1 MRQIVLTRMTAGA
14 AAIVTTTTLGG
25 SGGIFC
31 GFRSCHGFGTRA
43 LSLHHH
49 DHRSAVVSVSSLLSL
64 SPVGQQQQHHTRF
77 PPRDTTVRLLASSSS
92 SSSSFSAP
100 APPNSQ
106 GISVFPDVDSTK
118 NNSKNT
124 SSAHQRNDD
133 PKAVYVVTGAS
144 RGIGYQFVRKLLDHT
159 KGTIIACCRSPST
172 ATQLQNLMAED
183 PSFQQRI
190 DVVHLDLEDPQSIQ
204 DFGTQI
210 KTKYTRVDM
219 LLNVAGILGGDGGGK
234 NGTGAPE
241 RSYSKI
247 EYEWLHKSM
256 TVNCLAPVMLTQV
269 LVPLMTTTKKTQAH
283 DDRPAVAL
291 VVNLSARVG
300 SISDNGLGGWY
311 SYRMSKAALNQATR
325 TYANELK
332 SLRNNVY
339 CIALHP
345 GTTDT
350 DLSKP
355 FQKNVSKER
364 LFPVEFTVN
373 CLMDVIDSV
382 TIEHTGGLYDWSGK
396 SIPF

>member
-1 MRQIVLTRMTAGA
+1 
-14 AAIVTTTTLGG
+14 
-25 SGGIFC
+25 
-31 GFRSCHGFGTRA
+31 
-43 LSLHHH
+43 
-49 DHRSAVVSVSSLLSL
+49 
-64 SPVGQQQQHHTRF
+64 
-77 PPRDTTVRLLASSSS
+77 
-92 SSSSFSAP
+92 
-100 APPNSQ
+100 
-106 GISVFPDVDSTK
+106 
-118 NNSKNT
+118 
-124 SSAHQRNDD
+124 
-133 PKAVYVVTGAS
+133 
-144 RGIGYQFVRKLLDHT
+144 
-159 KGTIIACCRSPST
+159 
-172 ATQLQNLMAED
+172 MAED

-219 LLNVAGILGGDGGGK
+219 LLNVAGILGGDGGR

-256 TVNCLAPVMLTQV
+256 TVNCFAPVMLTQV